1 MINVLLFAQ
10 LQEDLGTDRL
20 QVNGDGMTVEE
31 LKKQLQKSY
40 HLPQLQQMMTAIN
53 EEYVNDQ
60 EMIKAGDTV
69 AFIPPVSGG

>member
-69 AFIPPVSGG
+69 TFIPPVSGG